1 MIQFGL
7 RPVLTHAVKAGSALE
22 MYQKYEGLKG
32 CCSDNYLAYDL
43 EVGGEGSLL
52 TKEIKEPLGSIGEIA
67 QRFLEELRYF
77 FFKPG
82 EFERFITKRIQIRFN
97 TS

>member
-1 MIQFGL
+1 
-7 RPVLTHAVKAGSALE
+7 
-22 MYQKYEGLKG
+22 
-32 CCSDNYLAYDL
+32 
-43 EVGGEGSLL
+43 VGGEGSLL

-82 EFERFITKRIQIRFN
+82 GFERLITKCIQICFN